1 MGAFAAAMRD
11 GRFSSST
18 GTSLGLKTVRG
29 AVDHVVATFREND
42 RPNPTLDIDKR
53 LAWTLARQFR
63 AYSKEDPKAKQEK
76 AIPICVIELIALKT
90 STESQCAI
98 SQLIIGAFF
107 FVCRSCKC
115 LKVPNQDQQLTKQL
129 VLGNI
134 VFYKVDQI
142 IPHDCSSIFLADS
155 VSTPSRRKRTS
166 KNSTQSQ
173 SGLHYIQFFAQL
185 NNKQQS

>member
-1 MGAFAAAMRD
+1 
-11 GRFSSST
+11 
-18 GTSLGLKTVRG
+18 
-29 AVDHVVATFREND
+29 VVATFREHD
-42 RPNPTLDIDKR
+42 RPNPTLDADGIVSWLLTRKYR
-53 LAWTLARQFR
+53 L
-63 AYSKEDPKAKQEK
+63 YNKDGPKSVQEK
-76 AIPICVIELIALKT
+76 ALPLCVIELIALKN
-90 STESQCAI
+90 SKEKQKEI
-98 SQLIIGAFF
+98 GPMIIGALF